1 MLWCVCIIW
10 QTCVI
15 CDAYYWFLW
24 LPCSGKCLQ
33 YLWELCGFSLIH
45 VSMRF
50 LRLWLHASWHTSR
63 LSSFSSICVSMCL
76 LRLQHLEKSFLTNIT
91 FVRLCSGMCK
101 HVSIKIALQRKC
113 FVTNITFVWSFA
125 RMHKHVCLKTV
136 TSSKSLATHITLVW
150 LLACVCE
157 QVSLKIATL
166 SKSLLTHVTF
176 VWFIGCV

>member
-1 MLWCVCIIW
+1 MLWCVRIIW

-50 LRLWLHASWHTSR
+50 LRLLIT
-63 LSSFSSICVSMCL
+63 CL
-76 LRLQHLEKSFLTNIT
+76 VTHIT
-91 FVRLCSGMCK
+91 FKQRFIHMCK

-113 FVTNITFVWSFA
+113 FVTNITLVWSFA

-150 LLACVCE
+150 LLAGVRQ